1 MAVIYSYPTK
11 GTPVNDDLILIS
23 DSADSNSTK
32 QIKVGDL
39 PGVSGAGVS
48 SITIAHGTST
58 GIADALEVNSP
69 TGAVTV
75 TTNKYA
81 GASNVGYV
89 PDGGSNTTF
98 LRGDGTWVAPS
109 GTALIVE
116 DEGVQIAAAA
126 DKINFTGV
134 GVTASA
140 VGNDVTVNVPDAYV
154 IEDVQL
160 ASAVSKGTALYVS
173 GPAHGSG
180 RVTVDIAD
188 ATDNT
193 KMPVVGLALENYS
206 SGQAKMIVTGV
217 LDNVDTTNSNIP
229 GGTLGKVIY
238 VDNSG
243 VDNNLTGTKP
253 IGTDLI
259 QNVGIITKD
268 GSNGSIQVACIG
280 RTNDLPNLA
289 ASNVWSGSATGEV
302 AAVTLSKNNVLVGTS
317 GTAVTSSSSTAAIQL
332 PAGPTGDRPSPA
344 ANGLIR
350 YNTTNSNLEAYING
364 GWEVIAI
371 VP

>member
-81 GASNVGYV
+81 GASSVGYV
-89 PDGGSNTTF
+89 PDGGNNTTF

-140 VGNDVTVNVPDAYV
+140 AGNDVTVNIPDASV
-154 IEDVQL
+154 VEDIQL
-160 ASAVSKGTALYVS
+160 ASAVSKGTALYIS

-180 RVTVDIAD
+180 RPTVDIAD
-188 ATDNT
+188 ATDST
-193 KMPVVGLALENYS
+193 KMPVVGLALNDYVAGE
-206 SGQAKMIVTGV
+206 GKMIVTGV
-217 LDNVDTTNSNIP
+217 LSDFNTTAVVSPVI
-229 GGTLGKVIY
+229 GKAVY

-243 VDNNLTGTKP
+243 LDQNLTSVAPT
-253 IGTDLI
+253 GTDLI
-259 QNVGIITKD
+259 QNVGIITKT
-268 GSNGSIQVACIG
+268 GANGSLQVNAVG
-280 RTNDLPNLA
+280 RVNALPNIA
-289 ASNVWSGSATGEV
+289 VSNVWSGNASGVAT
-302 AAVTLSKNNVLVGTS
+302 AVTVAKNDVLVGSS
-317 GTAVTSSSSTAAIQL
+317 GIATTSSSSTTAIQL
-332 PAGPTGDRPSPA
+332 PAGTTGEQPSPA
-344 ANGLIR
+344 TNGLIR
-350 YNTTNSNLEAYING
+350 YNTSNSNLEAYVNG
-364 GWEVIAI
+364 GWEVIAL